1 MDERELL
8 RRFQQG
14 DHLAF
19 QEIYHRY
26 KHRVA
31 GNLLRML
38 KSQDLVEET
47 LQELFVRIWANRKRL
62 DVNQPIKSY
71 LFRIAGNLVYDLFRR
86 AARDKR
92 LQEQLTRAIEQAY
105 SHVEEAVYHT
115 ETESELHRVINLL
128 PPKRRKV
135 YVLCKLEAKSYEEVA
150 NLLHISPGTVN
161 DHMKKANAFLKSHF
175 SKHPEW
181 SVVVCAALM
190 LC

>member
-8 RRFQQG
+8 QRFQQG

-19 QEIYHRY
+19 REIYHRY
-26 KHRVA
+26 KRRVA

-47 LQELFVRIWANRKRL
+47 LQELFVRIWTNREKL
-62 DVNQPIKSY
+62 DIDQPIKSY
-71 LFRIAGNLVYDLFRR
+71 LFRIAGNLVRDMFRR

-92 LQEQLTRAIEQAY
+92 LQEQLIYAIDQAY
-105 SHVEEAVYHT
+105 SHVEEAVYHS
-115 ETESELHRVINLL
+115 ESESELHRVINLL

-135 YVLCKLEAKSYEEVA
+135 YVMCKLEAKSYEEVA
-150 NLLHISPGTVN
+150 NLLHISQGTVN

-181 SVVVCAALM
+181 SIVFVATFMIC
-190 LC
+190 